1 MKGQSSA
8 MGSKS
13 QSIVAVDDDV
23 RTLDRISMILDS
35 TFVVLATADPNRALA
50 WLKNDTTVGAVVVGQ
65 SLCGGKGLELLKAAQ
80 KLRPDARRILIAS
93 YSDLAGF
100 VDGLHTGAIERTIY
114 KPIDATELL
123 GLVRLCVPNP
133 KPGDPAQIAVA

>member
-1 MKGQSSA
+1 

-35 TFVVLATADPNRALA
+35 AFVVLATADPNRALS
-50 WLKNDTTVGAVVVGQ
+50 WLQNDTTVAAVVVGQ
-65 SLCGGKGLELLKAAQ
+65 SLRNSKGLELLKVAQ

-100 VDGLHTGAIERTIY
+100 VDGLHTGAIERTIS

-123 GLVRLCVPNP
+123 GLVRLLSPGS
-133 KPGDPAQIAVA
+133 KPGDPTQIAAA